1 MCEIPTDT
9 PWKISWDAD
18 FEATIQELK
27 QSGSFDAYRKKI
39 IRIMRNPVREG
50 SYKGENLKGM
60 KTAHI
65 PGNRQDIICFEITPG
80 INDKDQMDGIEELY
94 FHFIDHW
101 DNYDSALTRRDPAD
115 LEYGFEIRI
124 PYYGG
129 PYEVEKV
136 INTVYQ
142 AAKEYEG
149 ISIADQEWKDE
160 YVQMTGEAIPD
171 DRQSIE
177 MILPDAATVEYN
189 EISPFN

>member
-1 MCEIPTDT
+1 MCGIPTDT
-9 PWKISWDAD
+9 PWEINWDRD
-18 FEATIQELK
+18 FETSVQELK

-50 SYKGENLKGM
+50 SYKSENLKGM

-80 INDKDQMDGIEELY
+80 INDESQKADLEELY

-101 DNYDSALTRRDPAD
+101 DNYDSALTRRDPANV
-115 LEYGFEIRI
+115 EYGFEIYI

-142 AAKEYEG
+142 VGKDYDGINIAA
-149 ISIADQEWKDE
+149 QEWEDE
-160 YVQMTGEAIPD
+160 HVTMTGEAAPD
-171 DRQSIE
+171 DRHVFDDF
-177 MILPDAATVEYN
+177 LPDAATIEYDD
-189 EISPFN
+189 ISPF